1 MYVCAYVFVSVNTY
15 VFVSVHTYV
24 FVSVHIPACM
34 YLSEISNLRK
44 GTLNTNSHIFLEFV
58 TLFLLVTCTEV
69 SIVKP
74 KKKGEIFIP
83 HKLLSSTGIKLPWFE
98 LTVVLQSYK
107 YSRK

>member
-1 MYVCAYVFVSVNTY
+1 MRTRNGMYVCAYVFVSV
-15 VFVSVHTYV
+15 HT
-24 FVSVHIPACM
+24 PACM

-74 KKKGEIFIP
+74 KKMEF
-83 HKLLSSTGIKLPWFE
+83 LSS
-98 LTVVLQSYK
+98 VVFIFNVY
-107 YSRK
+107 